1 MDATSSPTAA
11 LEAKLNKLA
20 WALSGVVLLLVG
32 VMRRVKIPSP
42 VDFGFLPPIH
52 ATLNAVTAL
61 LLVGA
66 LVAIKRRRVDLHR
79 NLIVAS
85 LGASTLF
92 LLSYVAYHFTKTEV
106 LFGDADHDGV
116 LSAAERLAVAGVRPL
131 YLVLLAS
138 HIVLAAAVLP
148 FVLMTFTR
156 AYTKQFARH
165 KAMAR
170 WVFPLWLYVA
180 VTGPACYLML
190 RPYYP

>member
-1 MDATSSPTAA
+1 MDATSSPALA

-52 ATLNAVTAL
+52 ATLNAVTAV

-131 YLVLLAS
+131 YLALLAS

>member
-1 MDATSSPTAA
+1 MEATPSPDTA

-52 ATLNAVTAL
+52 ATLNAVTAV

-66 LVAIKRRRVDLHR
+66 LVAIKRRRIDLHR

-190 RPYYP
+190 RPFYP

>member
-165 KAMAR
+165 RAMAR